1 MMYLKQVYQ
10 IHYWIQIL
18 SIPLPTQ
25 FFFISY
31 LASPNSN
38 LHNRKTQ
45 SNLSNVNYWN
55 LTWRSI
61 MLHFSGL
68 QLYWKETP
76 TQLFSRGICKIFKNT
91 FFQWT
96 LSVAASIK
104 TCWEMQKI
112 PIEMASTPAKY
123 TDKHKTYN
131 LNNIFSFHKIM
142 GFFIISAILFLLLF
156 SKGAVN
162 HGVICL
168 TWITSSSKICSKISY
183 VMRCAIW

>member
-25 FFFISY
+25 FSFISC

-76 TQLFSRGICKIFKNT
+76 TQLFSGGICEIFKNI
-91 FFQWT
+91 FFQRT
-96 LSVAASIK
+96 LPVAASIK

-123 TDKHKTYN
+123 TDKHRTYD
-131 LNNIFSFHKIM
+131 LNNTFSFHEIV
-142 GFFIISAILFLLLF
+142 FFYHIGNIIFTSFFQRSSQSWNDLLDMNHLFIQNLL
-156 SKGAVN
+156 
-162 HGVICL
+162 
-168 TWITSSSKICSKISY
+168 
-183 VMRCAIW
+183 

>member
-68 QLYWKETP
+68 QLYWRD
-76 TQLFSRGICKIFKNT
+76 SNT
-91 FFQWT
+91 AVFRWNLWNFQ
-96 LSVAASIK
+96 
-104 TCWEMQKI
+104 E
-112 PIEMASTPAKY
+112 
-123 TDKHKTYN
+123 H
-131 LNNIFSFHKIM
+131 
-142 GFFIISAILFLLLF
+142 LF
-156 SKGAVN
+156 SKNTPGCCFYQGLLGNAKN
-162 HGVICL
+162 TYGNGVHTGKVHRQTQNL
-168 TWITSSSKICSKISY
+168 
-183 VMRCAIW
+183 

>member
-38 LHNRKTQ
+38 LHNTKTQ

-96 LSVAASIK
+96 LSVATSIK

-131 LNNIFSFHKIM
+131 LNNTFSFHKIM
-142 GFFIISAILFLLLF
+142 GFFYHIGNIIFTSFFQRSSQSWSDLLDMNHLFIQNLL
-156 SKGAVN
+156 
-162 HGVICL
+162 
-168 TWITSSSKICSKISY
+168 
-183 VMRCAIW
+183 